1 MADIVHQL
9 TLVADER
16 RYDLVVPLGA
26 RVSEVLAVLG
36 IPASPASSS
45 VATAGGRVLGPHDRL
60 DERLTP
66 GSVLTVVR
74 TTTHEVLREV
84 VTLDTSS
91 AAPGARPSAPGWAGG
106 ARRRASSS
114 DHAAVPV
121 DDATRRRDDVDAT
134 VSRATLRGRPRT
146 GAPTSRRRVDP
157 DLGGTLV
164 VGCAAVALAGAL
176 LALPSPTSATASAR
190 SVVAALLLGT
200 AVVCVLTGPRE
211 GVAAAATRLAAAPA
225 LAVAAGLTVP
235 LPDSPSR
242 AAVSGVLGAACG
254 AVVLGLGSAARAAH
268 AAGDRAERTAMA
280 CLGGL
285 AVILAIG
292 VLLGWPTGASAA
304 VVVGLV
310 PVLARTLPT
319 ASLDVDSSQL
329 VDADRLSTTV
339 WAVRERPGG
348 ERDRV
353 SSAHV
358 RERVGEARA
367 SVSVGTA
374 YLAVIAALGGWAL
387 ASAEPP
393 STLAPWSC
401 WVVLLVAAT
410 ALGYQA
416 RSVRDRVARYSMVA
430 VSASLTGSGVVAL
443 LGERPSWTW
452 VVAGAALVL
461 ALLAIVGA
469 IAVGAGWRSPRLSR
483 LADRAE
489 SLAVVVALPLGL
501 VAAGTIEA
509 LRRVTSG

>member
-1 MADIVHQL
+1 MADTVHQL

-26 RVSEVLAVLG
+26 RVGDVLAVLG
-36 IPASPASSS
+36 IPASPVSSS
-45 VATAGGRVLGPHDRL
+45 VATAGGQVLGPHDRL

-91 AAPGARPSAPGWAGG
+91 AAPGARPSTPGWAGG
-106 ARRRASSS
+106 ARRRTSSS
-114 DHAAVPV
+114 DRVAVPV

-134 VSRATLRGRPRT
+134 VSRAALRGRPRAT
-146 GAPTSRRRVDP
+146 GSASRRRTGA
-157 DLGGTLV
+157 DLGGALV
-164 VGCAAVALAGAL
+164 VGFAVVALVGAL
-176 LALPSPTSATASAR
+176 VALPGPTPATASAR

-200 AVVCVLTGPRE
+200 AVVGVLAGPRE
-211 GVAAAATRLAAAPA
+211 GVAAAAIRLAAAPA

-254 AVVLGLGSAARAAH
+254 AVVLGLGSAAGAARG
-268 AAGDRAERTAMA
+268 AGDRAERTAMA

-285 AVILAIG
+285 AGVLAAA
-292 VLLGWPTGASAA
+292 VLLGWPTATPAA
-304 VVVGLV
+304 VIVGLV
-310 PVLARTLPT
+310 PVLARTLPS

-348 ERDRV
+348 QRDRV
-353 SSAHV
+353 SSADV

-367 SVSVGTA
+367 SVSVGTS
-374 YLAVIAALGGWAL
+374 YLATIAALGGWAL

-393 STLAPWSC
+393 STLASWSC
-401 WVVLLVAAT
+401 WVVLLVAAV

-416 RSVRDRVARYSMVA
+416 RSVRDRVARSA
-430 VSASLTGSGVVAL
+430 LLTASASLTGSGVAAL
-443 LGERPSWTW
+443 LGERPAWTW
-452 VVAGAALVL
+452 AIAGTALVL
-461 ALLAIVGA
+461 ALLTIVGA
-469 IAVGAGWRSPRLSR
+469 VAVGAGWRSPRLSR

-501 VAAGTIEA
+501 VAAGMIEA